1 MALANKESRQSTIKF
16 IEQGKEWQGKNGGQK
31 MQEYKL
37 EMANGDMPVFNI
49 PSNSTFPYQSRD
61 TIVYLLTEREIN
73 GKINQYASVDKI
85 ATENLNRPMENQL
98 PTKEE
103 SIALAVALKEA
114 SNLVTS
120 DIWQKCNSLK
130 KDEDII
136 AAKDKI
142 LKETV
147 TVAGLMYKVL
157 IAKPQNNE

>member
-1 MALANKESRQSTIKF
+1 
-16 IEQGKEWQGKNGGQK
+16 
-31 MQEYKL
+31 
-37 EMANGDMPVFNI
+37 
-49 PSNSTFPYQSRD
+49 
-61 TIVYLLTEREIN
+61 
-73 GKINQYASVDKI
+73 
-85 ATENLNRPMENQL
+85 MENQL

-157 IAKPQNNE
+157 TAKPQNNE

>member
-1 MALANKESRQSTIKF
+1 MDITTTHNFEKAIVKILNLDGWNLEWCG
-16 IEQGKEWQGKNGGQK
+16 GKYEH
-31 MQEYKL
+31 Y
-37 EMANGDMPVFNI
+37 
-49 PSNSTFPYQSRD
+49 D
-61 TIVYLLTEREIN
+61 TKGLTPKQQQCVIEIN
-73 GKINQYASVDKI
+73 GKINQYASVDKV
-85 ATENLNRPMENQL
+85 ATENLNRPMEQQL
-98 PTKEE
+98 PQKEE

-130 KDEDII
+130 KEDDII

-157 IAKPQNNE
+157 ITKPQNNE

>member
-1 MALANKESRQSTIKF
+1 M
-16 IEQGKEWQGKNGGQK
+16 EQ
-31 MQEYKL
+31 
-37 EMANGDMPVFNI
+37 
-49 PSNSTFPYQSRD
+49 
-61 TIVYLLTEREIN
+61 
-73 GKINQYASVDKI
+73 
-85 ATENLNRPMENQL
+85 QL
-98 PTKEE
+98 PQKEE

-130 KDEDII
+130 KEDDII

-157 IAKPQNNE
+157 ITKPQNNE